1 MKKLSPG
8 KCAMIQW
15 HTQAGNINII
25 IKVGVDSTLL
35 ALSAANVVTRK
46 WHVDEY
52 AKGRYGIILGRYLLT

>member
-1 MKKLSPG
+1 
-8 KCAMIQW
+8 MIQW